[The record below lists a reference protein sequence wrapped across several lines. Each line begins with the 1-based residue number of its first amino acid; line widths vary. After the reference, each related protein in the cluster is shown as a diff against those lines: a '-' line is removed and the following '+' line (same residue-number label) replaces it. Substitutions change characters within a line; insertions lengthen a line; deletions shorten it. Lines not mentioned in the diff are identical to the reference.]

1 MKAGR
6 FTVKRFIEGVS
17 SNAESLD
24 VILATDADRLEAAIA
39 RKDAALRRCVEWM
52 AQDPLLPF
60 TTEAREIYEVARAAL
75 EET

>member
-1 MKAGR
+1 MKAKR

-39 RKDAALRRCVEWM
+39 RKDAALRRWQEAWESGDSVKR
-52 AQDPLLPF
+52 AQ
-60 TTEAREIYEVARAAL
+60 AYAVAKAAL